1 VLAIVQMHLVGR
13 LNILGVL
20 PSAKLSSHKLLILS
34 PYEIQE
40 DIIYSVVGDVRFEDM
55 PDFIVT
61 EDVTGVNAGMFYDQM
76 FRIDEHIFKLT
87 ISFIF

>member
-1 VLAIVQMHLVGR
+1 
-13 LNILGVL
+13 
-20 PSAKLSSHKLLILS
+20 
-34 PYEIQE
+34 
-40 DIIYSVVGDVRFEDM
+40 VRFEDM